1 MSERSGK
8 VAAIMR
14 ANRQRV
20 KGDRR
25 VQFLLLGL
33 PVLIMVLVGTIFGTG
48 GKRVPVG
55 VISTGSGALG
65 TDLVARLREQPDI
78 SVRRYHHQSHLRSD
92 IRRTRLLAG
101 VIIPAGYDAA
111 LRAGRPVQVHVVMQ
125 PGRTDTA
132 NARVDIS
139 EAVATQAAIVT
150 AARVARDQ
158 TGVSLATGLKRAADL
173 VARFDKRA
181 GRVKEHRSA
190 FSYTAP
196 SNLVLFLFITSI
208 SFGSGFVATRR
219 YGVLRRMLATPTRP
233 VTIMLGFAGSAFGV
247 AVAQIVGLLAVG
259 YLLFGVRW
267 GDPLALGL
275 LVLLLAVAGAAANLV
290 TGTIANTP
298 EQAISVGV
306 PVGIA
311 LGMLGGTMW
320 PLEGVGP
327 AMRAVGHIFP
337 HAWAMDAFVALI
349 FHHGRLGTIG
359 PDLLAIGLW
368 AVGLAVL
375 ATIRLRR
382 VVVRIG

>member
-1 MSERSGK
+1 MSGK
-8 VAAIMR
+8 IAAIMR
-14 ANRQRV
+14 TNRLRV

-25 VQFLLLGL
+25 VQFLLVGL

-55 VISTGSGALG
+55 VISTGSGSLG
-65 TDLVARLREQPDI
+65 ADLVSRLREQPDI
-78 SVRRYHHQSHLRSD
+78 SVRTYHHQSHLRSD
-92 IRRTRLLAG
+92 VRRTRILAG
-101 VIIPAGYDAA
+101 VIIPNGYDAS
-111 LRAGRPVQVHVVMQ
+111 LRAGRPAQVHVVMQ

-158 TGVSLATGLKRAADL
+158 TGASLDASLRRATDL
-173 VARFDKRA
+173 VAQFDKRTR
-181 GRVKEHRSA
+181 RVKEHRSA

-233 VTIMLGFAGSAFGV
+233 TTIMLGFAGSAVGV
-247 AVAQIVGLLAVG
+247 ALAQIVGLLAVG
-259 YLLFGVRW
+259 YLLFGVKW
-267 GDPLALGL
+267 GDPLALGML
-275 LVLLLAVAGAAANLV
+275 VVLLAIAGAAANLV
-290 TGTIANTP
+290 TGTVANTP

-327 AMRAVGHIFP
+327 VMRAVGHVFP
-337 HAWAMDAFVALI
+337 HAWAMDAFVSLI
-349 FHHGRLGTIG
+349 FHHGHVRNVA

-368 AVGLAVL
+368 AVGLAVV
-375 ATIRLRR
+375 ASIRLRR
-382 VVVRIG
+382 VVVRVG

>member
-1 MSERSGK
+1 MQ
-8 VAAIMR
+8 
-14 ANRQRV
+14 ANRLRV

-25 VQFLLLGL
+25 VQFLLVGL

-55 VISTGSGALG
+55 VISTGSGRLG
-65 TDLVARLREQPDI
+65 ADLVSRLREQPDI
-78 SVRRYHHQSHLRSD
+78 SVRTYQHPSHLRSD
-92 IRRTRLLAG
+92 VRRTRILAG
-101 VIIPAGYDAA
+101 VVIPEGYDAA
-111 LRAGRPVQVHVVMQ
+111 LRAGRPMKVHVVMQ

-150 AARVARDQ
+150 AARVAHDQ
-158 TGVSLATGLKRAADL
+158 TGVSFDVGLRRAIGL
-173 VARFDKRA
+173 VAQFDKRTR
-181 GRVKEHRSA
+181 RVTEHRSA

-233 VTIMLGFAGSAFGV
+233 TTIMLGFAGSAVGV
-247 AVAQIVGLLAVG
+247 ALTQIVGLLAVG
-259 YLLFGVRW
+259 FLLFGVKW
-267 GDPLALGL
+267 GDPVALGL
-275 LVLLLAVAGAAANLV
+275 LVVVLAIAGAAANLV

-327 AMRAVGHIFP
+327 LMRAVGHVFP
-337 HAWAMDAFVALI
+337 HAWAMDAFVSLV
-349 FHHGRLGTIG
+349 FHHGHVGSISS
-359 PDLLAIGLW
+359 DLLVLGMW
-368 AVGLAVL
+368 AVGLAVI
-375 ATIRLRR
+375 ATVRLRR
-382 VVVRIG
+382 IVVRVG